1 MSASFYLKYDFA
13 LSAPVS
19 GACTY
24 TISLLQT
31 AILLLSN
38 NLVFHYSIMLT
49 LRLNA
54 EINIKIVMDAVKCI
68 LDDTWDTYIS
78 LMQ

>member
-1 MSASFYLKYDFA
+1 MSARFSLKYNVE

-19 GACTY
+19 GACTH

-31 AILLLSN
+31 VIPLLSN

-49 LRLNA
+49 LCLNT
-54 EINIKIVMDAVKCI
+54 EINIKNVMDAVKCI

-78 LMQ
+78 LIQ